1 MKTMVSS
8 PTIGVKNMPSRANEK
23 SGVRG
28 KKIWID
34 LDNSPHIPFF
44 APIVRGAP

>member
-1 MKTMVSS
+1 MITMVSS
-8 PTIGVKNMPSRANEK
+8 PLTGVKNVPSRAHEK
-23 SGVRG
+23 AGVRG

>member
-1 MKTMVSS
+1 MVSS

-28 KKIWID
+28 KKVWID
-34 LDNSPHIPFF
+34 LDNPAHIPFF
-44 APIVRGAP
+44 APNIGEPPNVA